1 MAIFIVHGSIG
12 LNSQCT
18 EGDYRQKMDRE
29 KSWEDAEK
37 FRCTVSLA
45 DTENEKTVRKQ
56 VSFQTSAERR
66 RGICFTGCSWLG
78 IPELGGRVRESS
90 ETKLH
95 VGVFFSSSW
104 YPQEWLR

>member
-37 FRCTVSLA
+37 FRCTVSPV
-45 DTENEKTVRKQ
+45 DTEKENSIRKQ
-56 VSFQTSAERR
+56 VSFQMSAERR
-66 RGICFTGCSWLG
+66 RGICFPDCLWQG
-78 IPELGGRVRESS
+78 IPELGGKVRESS
-90 ETKLH
+90 VTKLCF
-95 VGVFFSSSW
+95 G
-104 YPQEWLR
+104 LAGGI